1 MTMGL
6 DRGRVILVKIC
17 HRVQPSSR
25 AASSSAMGMVSKKPL
40 VIWKPRA
47 APPE

>member
-1 MTMGL
+1 MMMGFES
-6 DRGRVILVKIC
+6 GSVILVKIC

-25 AASSSAMGMVSKKPL
+25 AASSSSLGIVSKKPL
-40 VIWKPRA
+40 MIWKPSA